1 MTGGQCAPA
10 AAVDRYHRAVE
21 WSGFFEGLEAQLA
34 AEWESERAALETE
47 TERLRVAKL
56 ELRTRLHAAAA
67 ERASV
72 VVEVP
77 GQSHSG
83 TLASVG
89 ADWIG
94 LTTDATF
101 TVIPLASV
109 QSVTVEHSTMLRSA
123 LPVPP
128 ATLASRVTLGFVC
141 RDLARRRA
149 VVVVASVTGGLRTGT
164 IDRAGADHLDIAL
177 HDQHTPRRAAD
188 VDGYRMVPFSAVAWI
203 RMDEMSR
210 LSFM

>member
-1 MTGGQCAPA
+1 M
-10 AAVDRYHRAVE
+10 E

-47 TERLRVAKL
+47 TERLRVARL
-56 ELRTRLHAAAA
+56 DLRARLHAAAA
-67 ERASV
+67 EHASV
-72 VVEVP
+72 TVEVP

-101 TVIPLASV
+101 TIIPLGAV
-109 QSVTVEHSTMLRSA
+109 QSVSVDHSTMLRSA

-141 RDLARRRA
+141 RDLARRR
-149 VVVVASVTGGLRTGT
+149 VVVLLASVTGEVRTGT

-177 HDQHTPRRAAD
+177 HERHTPRRAAD
-188 VDGYRMVPFSAVAWI
+188 VDGYRMVPFAAVAWI
-203 RMDEMSR
+203 RVEDMSR
-210 LSFM
+210 LSFL